1 VSDTV
6 SGADLTRSRTPRHSS
21 PVRVPRLMFLSSL
34 FLLTPAVA
42 LIVVGVLVL
51 VFSRAVVDV
60 TLGVLIL
67 AFCGLLIGG
76 SIWLVVSF
84 KRAADLSQLQ
94 VDFLS
99 KVSHEF
105 KTPLTSIRMFVDTLA
120 ERRLTSEDQ
129 VARCVGLLRQETER
143 LSGMIEQ
150 LLDFGRMEAGNMVYH
165 RQRDAVTAVVE
176 MAVRAFEP
184 LCMQDGVRFEVD
196 VAPDLPPI
204 LADRDAL
211 SAALFNLLH
220 NAYKYGREPKW
231 IRLECRREN
240 GRVRLSVLDNGPGV
254 PRRERRRIFER
265 FYRIDDLL
273 SRQVGGSGLGLAIVR
288 HVAQAHGG
296 RVSVVNRAAG
306 GAVFSILLPAMA

>member
-1 VSDTV
+1 
-6 SGADLTRSRTPRHSS
+6 
-21 PVRVPRLMFLSSL
+21 MFLSSM

-51 VFSRAVVDV
+51 AFSRAVVDV

-67 AFCGLLIGG
+67 AFCALLIAGT
-76 SIWLVVSF
+76 IWLVVSF

-120 ERRLTSEDQ
+120 ERRLTSEEQ
-129 VARCVGLLRQETER
+129 VTRCVGLLRQETER
-143 LSGMIEQ
+143 LSTMIEQ
-150 LLDFGRMEAGNMVYH
+150 LLDFGRMEAGKMVYH
-165 RQRDAVTAVVE
+165 RQRETVGAVIDS
-176 MAVRAFEP
+176 AVRAFEP
-184 LCMQDGVRFEVD
+184 LCMRENVQFEVD
-196 VAPDLPPI
+196 VTPSLPPI
-204 LADRDAL
+204 LADRAAV
-211 SAALFNLLH
+211 SGALFNLLH
-220 NAYKYGREPKW
+220 NAYKYSGEVKQ
-231 IRLECRREN
+231 IRLEGRVEN
-240 GRVRLSVLDNGPGV
+240 GWVVLSVLDNGPGV

-296 RVSVVNRAAG
+296 RVRVANREEG
-306 GAVFSILLPAMA
+306 GAVFSILLPAVAS

>member
-1 VSDTV
+1 
-6 SGADLTRSRTPRHSS
+6 
-21 PVRVPRLMFLSSL
+21 MFLSSM

-51 VFSRAVVDV
+51 AFSRAVVDV

-67 AFCGLLIGG
+67 AFCTLLIAGT
-76 SIWLVVSF
+76 IWLVASF

-120 ERRLTSEDQ
+120 ERRLTSEEQ
-129 VARCVGLLRQETER
+129 VTRCVGLLRQETDR
-143 LSGMIEQ
+143 LSTMIEQ
-150 LLDFGRMEAGNMVYH
+150 LLDFGRMEAGKMVYH
-165 RQRDAVTAVVE
+165 RQRESVAAVIDSAVH
-176 MAVRAFEP
+176 AFEP
-184 LCMQDGVRFEVD
+184 FHMRENVQFEVEI
-196 VAPDLPPI
+196 APGLPPVV
-204 LADRDAL
+204 ADRGAL
-211 SAALFNLLH
+211 SGALFNLLH
-220 NAYKYGREPKW
+220 NAYKYSGESKE
-231 IRLECRREN
+231 IRLQARAEN
-240 GRVRLSVLDNGPGV
+240 GWVVLSVLDNGPGV

-265 FYRIDDLL
+265 FYRIDDRL

-296 RVSVVNRAAG
+296 RVRVGNREEG
-306 GAVFSILLPAMA
+306 GTVFSILLPAVAS

>member
-1 VSDTV
+1 
-6 SGADLTRSRTPRHSS
+6 
-21 PVRVPRLMFLSSL
+21 M

-51 VFSRAVVDV
+51 AFSRAVVDV

-67 AFCGLLIGG
+67 TFCALLIGG
-76 SIWLVVSF
+76 TIWLVVSF

-120 ERRLTSEDQ
+120 ERRLTSEEQ
-129 VARCVGLLRQETER
+129 VTRCVGLLRQETDR
-143 LSGMIEQ
+143 LSTMIEQ
-150 LLDFGRMEAGNMVYH
+150 LLDFGRMEAGKMVYH
-165 RQRDAVTAVVE
+165 RQRETVASVIDS
-176 MAVRAFEP
+176 AVRAFEP
-184 LCMQDGVRFEVD
+184 LCMRENVQFEVD
-196 VAPDLPPI
+196 VTPSLPPI
-204 LADRDAL
+204 LADRAAV
-211 SAALFNLLH
+211 SGALFNLLH
-220 NAYKYGREPKW
+220 NAYKYSGEVKQ
-231 IRLECRREN
+231 IRLEGRAEN
-240 GRVRLSVLDNGPGV
+240 GWVVLSVLDNGPGV

-296 RVSVVNRAAG
+296 RVRVANREEG
-306 GAVFSILLPAMA
+306 GAVFSILLPAVAS

>member
-1 VSDTV
+1 
-6 SGADLTRSRTPRHSS
+6 
-21 PVRVPRLMFLSSL
+21 MFLSSM

-51 VFSRAVVDV
+51 AFSRAVVDV

-67 AFCGLLIGG
+67 AFCALLIAGT
-76 SIWLVVSF
+76 IWLVVSF

-120 ERRLTSEDQ
+120 ERRLTSEEQ
-129 VARCVGLLRQETER
+129 VTRCVGLLRQETER
-143 LSGMIEQ
+143 LSTMIEQ
-150 LLDFGRMEAGNMVYH
+150 LLDFGRMEAGKMVYH
-165 RQRDAVTAVVE
+165 RQRETVGAVIDS
-176 MAVRAFEP
+176 AVRAFEP
-184 LCMQDGVRFEVD
+184 LCMRENVQFEVD
-196 VAPDLPPI
+196 VTPSLPPI
-204 LADRDAL
+204 LADRAAV
-211 SAALFNLLH
+211 SGALFNLLH
-220 NAYKYGREPKW
+220 NAYKYSGEVKQ
-231 IRLECRREN
+231 IRLEGRVEN
-240 GRVRLSVLDNGPGV
+240 GWVVLSVLDNGPGV

-296 RVSVVNRAAG
+296 RVRVANRDEG
-306 GAVFSILLPAMA
+306 GAVFSILLPAAAS

>member
-1 VSDTV
+1 
-6 SGADLTRSRTPRHSS
+6 
-21 PVRVPRLMFLSSL
+21 MFLSSM

-51 VFSRAVVDV
+51 AFSRAVVDV

-67 AFCGLLIGG
+67 AFCALLIAGT
-76 SIWLVVSF
+76 IWLVVSF

-120 ERRLTSEDQ
+120 ERRLTSEEQ
-129 VARCVGLLRQETER
+129 VTRCVGLLRQETER
-143 LSGMIEQ
+143 LSTMIEQ
-150 LLDFGRMEAGNMVYH
+150 LLDFGRMEAGKMVYH
-165 RQRDAVTAVVE
+165 RQRETVAAVIDS
-176 MAVRAFEP
+176 AVRAFEP
-184 LCMQDGVRFEVD
+184 LCMRENVQFEVD
-196 VAPDLPPI
+196 VTPSLPPI
-204 LADRDAL
+204 LADRAAV
-211 SAALFNLLH
+211 SGALFNLLH
-220 NAYKYGREPKW
+220 NAYKYSGEVKQ
-231 IRLECRREN
+231 IRLEGRVEN
-240 GRVRLSVLDNGPGV
+240 GWVVLSVLDNGPGV

-296 RVSVVNRAAG
+296 RVRVANRDEG
-306 GAVFSILLPAMA
+306 GAVFSILLPAAAS

>member
-1 VSDTV
+1 
-6 SGADLTRSRTPRHSS
+6 
-21 PVRVPRLMFLSSL
+21 MFLSSM

-51 VFSRAVVDV
+51 AFSRAVVDV

-67 AFCGLLIGG
+67 AFCALLIAGT
-76 SIWLVVSF
+76 IWLVVSF

-120 ERRLTSEDQ
+120 ERRLTSEEQ
-129 VARCVGLLRQETER
+129 VTRCVGLLRQETER
-143 LSGMIEQ
+143 LSTMIEQ
-150 LLDFGRMEAGNMVYH
+150 LLDFGRMEAGKMVYH
-165 RQRDAVTAVVE
+165 RQRETVAAVIDS
-176 MAVRAFEP
+176 AVRAFEP
-184 LCMQDGVRFEVD
+184 LCMRENVQFEVD
-196 VAPDLPPI
+196 VTPSLPPI
-204 LADRDAL
+204 LADRAAV
-211 SAALFNLLH
+211 SGALFNLLH
-220 NAYKYGREPKW
+220 NAYKYSGEVKQ
-231 IRLECRREN
+231 IRLEGRVEN
-240 GRVRLSVLDNGPGV
+240 GWVVLSVLDNGPGV

-296 RVSVVNRAAG
+296 RVRVANREEG
-306 GAVFSILLPAMA
+306 GAVFSILLPAVAS